1 MKQLAS
7 LSLLILT
14 ALTAVSPAAKA
25 GIILTMQEVG
35 SDVVL
40 TSVGTLG
47 LVDGNF
53 TDVSFDTINAA
64 MTPVAGSLTVG
75 TGLNTGPGA
84 NVVRFANVLSG
95 PSSFGPGTIST
106 NPTTTTGPL
115 FAFIGPLNV
124 LAADAVQVALTPLQ
138 DITAGT
144 STWSATTLAALGVT
158 PGTYTWTVSGAML
171 DSGNDDTVVLN
182 IVAPS
187 DVPVPATLPLLGIG
201 IAGLRLARRR
211 KPAA

>member
-1 MKQLAS
+1 MKHLAPP

-25 GIILTMQEVG
+25 AIVLTMQESG
-35 SDVVL
+35 SDVLL
-40 TSVGTLG
+40 TSAGTLG
-47 LVDGNF
+47 PVDQ
-53 TDVSFDTINAA
+53 SFVNIIADQLDAA
-64 MTPVAGSLTVG
+64 MTPAAASLTVG
-75 TGLNTGPGA
+75 TGLNLPDNA
-84 NVVRFANVLSG
+84 IRYLNVLSG
-95 PSSFGPGTIST
+95 PLSFGPGITS
-106 NPTTTTGPL
+106 NPTTTTGPIFGFVGVANEL
-115 FAFIGPLNV
+115 AVDGFLAFGN
-124 LAADAVQVALTPLQ
+124 Q

-171 DSGNDDTVVLN
+171 ASGTDDTVVLN

>member
-40 TSVGTLG
+40 TSAGTLG
-47 LVDGNF
+47 PVDGNYN
-53 TDVSFDTINAA
+53 TDISFDEIYAA
-64 MTPVAGSLTVG
+64 MTPAAASLTVG
-75 TGLNTGPGA
+75 TGLAPSGNNA
-84 NVVRFANVLSG
+84 IRYIDVLSG
-95 PSSFGPGTIST
+95 PLSFGPGTSS
-106 NPTTTTGPL
+106 NPTTTTGPI
-115 FAFIGPLNV
+115 FAFVGV
-124 LAADAVQVALTPLQ
+124 ADQLAVDAVQVVTSQ

-158 PGTYTWTVSGAML
+158 PGSYTPYSHKV
-171 DSGNDDTVVLN
+171 
-182 IVAPS
+182 
-187 DVPVPATLPLLGIG
+187 
-201 IAGLRLARRR
+201 RLS
-211 KPAA
+211 

>member
-1 MKQLAS
+1 MKQLAP

-40 TSVGTLG
+40 TSAGTLG
-47 LVDGNF
+47 PVDGNF
-53 TDVSFDTINAA
+53 TGVIVGELVGV
-64 MTPVAGSLTVG
+64 MTPAAASLTVG
-75 TGLNTGPGA
+75 AGLVPSGNNAVLYP
-84 NVVRFANVLSG
+84 NVLSG
-95 PSSFGPGTIST
+95 PSSFGPAGTSLST
-106 NPTTTTGPL
+106 TSTGAI
-115 FAFIGPLNV
+115 FGIVGGDDR
-124 LAADAVQVALTPLQ
+124 LAVDAAQALQSQ

-171 DSGNDDTVVLN
+171 ASGNDDTVVLN

>member
-1 MKQLAS
+1 M
-7 LSLLILT
+7 
-14 ALTAVSPAAKA
+14 
-25 GIILTMQEVG
+25 
-35 SDVVL
+35 
-40 TSVGTLG
+40 
-47 LVDGNF
+47 DGNF
-53 TDVSFDTINAA
+53 ANFIPDEINAA
-64 MTPVAGSLTVG
+64 MTPAAASLTVG
-75 TGLNTGPGA
+75 TGLAPSGNNA
-84 NVVRFANVLSG
+84 IRYIDVLSG
-95 PSSFGPGTIST
+95 PLTFGPGTTS
-106 NPTTTTGPL
+106 NPTTTTGPI
-115 FAFIGPLNV
+115 FAFVGV
-124 LAADAVQVALTPLQ
+124 ADQLAVDGVQAVTSQ

-171 DSGNDDTVVLN
+171 ANKDGDTVVLN